1 MLNMILGALLTIHQL
16 ISKVFGG
23 KVYASLG
30 LHEVGNDVGN
40 IASGANNAGKGFS
53 DANKEAKE
61 LAKTIA
67 GFDQL
72 NIIH

>member
-1 MLNMILGALLTIHQL
+1 MLNMILGLLLNIHQL

-23 KVYASLG
+23 KVYAFPG
-30 LHEVGNDVGN
+30 LHEVGNDVNN
-40 IASGANNAGKGFS
+40 IASGANNAGEGFS
-53 DANKEAKE
+53 NANKEAKE

-72 NIIH
+72 NIIR